1 MQTQAPFLTV
11 SRTRAH
17 RLQLPLRHTLAS
29 PAVSNKPDNRT
40 RLPALSQTHNIL
52 HATVQWPGC
61 GGHPAPP
68 ADLQAALLTAVSPER
83 PHPAPQP
90 RPTGGPYPL
99 SSSSSS
105 RDWVRSELQ
114 CKHHMAAAAG
124 DDAAGHPG
132 PRPSRELPTP
142 VSGGRIPGA
151 TPDHSDTGPPGT
163 RPPQGAWPSARRF
176 HRSRPQVRVPSQP
189 SRTLLFLL
197 VRHRRRHPPGSA
209 QGPARGMWPRGGRG
223 RRTG

>member
-1 MQTQAPFLTV
+1 MQLC
-11 SRTRAH
+11 SG
-17 RLQLPLRHTLAS
+17 
-29 PAVSNKPDNRT
+29 
-40 RLPALSQTHNIL
+40 
-52 HATVQWPGC
+52 PGAA
-61 GGHPAPP
+61 GTPAPP

-197 VRHRRRHPPGSA
+197 ARHRRRHPPGSA